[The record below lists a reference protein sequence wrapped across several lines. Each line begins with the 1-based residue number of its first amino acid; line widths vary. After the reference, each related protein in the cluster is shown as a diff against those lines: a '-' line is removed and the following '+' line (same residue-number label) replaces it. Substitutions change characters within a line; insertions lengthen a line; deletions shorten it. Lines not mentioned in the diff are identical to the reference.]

1 MDGRNVELSMS
12 RRKLIQGSHKGEKGA
27 SAILVA
33 ASLLLLMGFAAIAV
47 DAGIAFSERRQQA
60 SGADV
65 GSLAALQFA
74 KTTLTATHPDCSGLS
89 NEDYAACRGA
99 EEAVAVIDGT
109 LPGRYS
115 DADWD
120 ACKDPDKPVD
130 YSQPSYI
137 SECIS
142 FTHNLQRSR
151 ILLPGTDVDT
161 AFSRP
166 LGFNLIGVGAFAEAG
181 LELDIVGG
189 VLPFAIGP
197 SGAGLNQ
204 ACFTAGDTSNLD
216 TPPCGSGTEGNYG
229 KLDLRL
235 YGNENYGTP
244 TICTGSNAERMSTN
258 LTAGSD
264 HPLEPTS
271 KSPGVVNDVT
281 NCNNIT
287 NPVDSV
293 DTWTGNAAGAVSD
306 GLIYGSSNP
315 TLEGRLM
322 CKGSLSTLTADEDY
336 PLGSFESSR
345 CEDINNNH
353 PEDYDHSPL
362 WDYVDS
368 GAPGT
373 APGGECAPGQTT
385 DRQGMEECID
395 WWKDNAPE
403 KWLSPGVMN
412 PSWQPL
418 FSTDILES
426 PRFAGV
432 PILDSDPGGGTG
444 SYLITEFRPIYLE
457 TTYLGCN
464 ANTCSIV
471 HSPGEHSTSSP
482 PPACPNPLTASD
494 WSCGWPGTGNKNF
507 EALSAFILDL
517 EMLPTEIAEKFPYQ
531 DGTVVYNLYK

>member
-1 MDGRNVELSMS
+1 MSKWNLLQRSHDGER
-12 RRKLIQGSHKGEKGA
+12 GA

-47 DAGIAFSERRQQA
+47 DAGIGFSERRQQSSA
-60 SGADV
+60 SDV
-65 GSLAALQFA
+65 GALAALQFA
-74 KTTLTATHPDCSGLS
+74 KTTLGTPAECTGLT
-89 NEDYAACRGA
+89 NEDLAACRGA
-99 EEAVAVIDGT
+99 VEALDVIEGT
-109 LPGRYS
+109 LPGRYVS
-115 DADWD
+115 GDWN
-120 ACKDPDKPVD
+120 ACDDPDD
-130 YSQPSYI
+130 DTLGYTQDSGI
-137 SECIS
+137 SDCIS
-142 FTHNLQRSR
+142 FTPNLQRSR
-151 ILLPGTDVDT
+151 VVLPGTEVDT

-166 LGFNLIGVGAFAEAG
+166 LGFNFIGVGAFAEAS
-181 LELDIVGG
+181 LEMDIVGG
-189 VLPFAIGP
+189 VLPFAVGP

-264 HPLEPTS
+264 HPLEPAS

-281 NCNNIT
+281 NCSNIT
-287 NPVDSV
+287 NPVDQV

-322 CKGSLSTLTADEDY
+322 CKGSLSTNTADENY
-336 PLGSFESSR
+336 PIGSYESSR
-345 CEDINNNH
+345 CEQINNNH
-353 PEDYDHSPL
+353 PEKYDHSPL
-362 WDYVDS
+362 WDYVTS

-373 APGGECAPGQTT
+373 SPGGECAPGQTT
-385 DRQGMEECID
+385 DREGMEDCIG
-395 WWKDNAPE
+395 WWKLNAPP
-403 KWLSPGVMN
+403 KSD

-418 FSTDILES
+418 FTVDILES

-432 PILDSDPGGGTG
+432 PILDSDPGGGSG
-444 SYLITEFRPIYLE
+444 SYLITEFRPIYIE

-471 HSPGEHSTSSP
+471 HSPGEDTASSP

-507 EALSAFILDL
+507 EALSAFMLDL
-517 EMLPTEIAEKFPYQ
+517 DMLPNEISEKFPYQ